1 MLGLSAIFAWFSA
14 SIAAWATS
22 WAWAI
27 FTIGASAAQTARN
40 AMQRDLT
47 ATLGTAGATY
57 VRFLFGLPFI
67 LALFLFETLALGLK
81 PPLLSAPSLAWLFVG
96 AMAQALATGLML
108 AGMKMRSFVVVTAY
122 TKTEPIILAI
132 FGAVFLGDHLSPA
145 AIAAVLIATAGV
157 MLMSWPKR
165 AIGAPADPREWQS
178 AALGLAGGAF
188 FALSATCYR
197 GGLIGLEGSNVFI
210 IATTA
215 LLAAQAMQC
224 AVIVVYLAL
233 FDRALL
239 KAIALNWRKSLFAG
253 AMGALASQ
261 LWLMAFTLTSA
272 AVVRTLA
279 LVEVLMAQVVTRRLF
294 RQSTSGREYMG
305 MALIVSGIVLLLHG

>member
-1 MLGLSAIFAWFSA
+1 MLGLSTAFAGIA
-14 SIAAWATS
+14 SWTFS
-22 WAWAI
+22 WAWAF

-57 VRFLFGLPFI
+57 VRFLFSLPFI
-67 LALFLFETLALGLK
+67 LALFLFETVLLGMK
-81 PPLLSAPSLAWLFVG
+81 PPAMSTPSLAWLLGG
-96 AMAQALATGLML
+96 ALAQMLATGLML
-108 AGMKMRSFVVVTAY
+108 AGMTMRSFVVVTAY

-165 AIGAPADPREWQS
+165 AAGAKADPKEWQS
-178 AALGLAGGAF
+178 AALGLTGGAF

-197 GGLIGLEGSNVFI
+197 GGLIGLEGSSVVI

-215 LLAAQAMQC
+215 LLAAQLMQC
-224 AVIVVYLAL
+224 ALIVVYLAL

-239 KAIALNWRKSLFAG
+239 KAIAVNWRKSLFAG

-272 AVVRTLA
+272 AAVRTLA

-294 RQSTSGREYMG
+294 RQGTSGREYIG

>member
-1 MLGLSAIFAWFSA
+1 MLGLSAAFAWLSSWVFP
-14 SIAAWATS
+14 
-22 WAWAI
+22 WAWAF

-57 VRFLFGLPFI
+57 VRFLFSLPFI
-67 LALFLFETLALGLK
+67 AVLFLIETVVIGLN
-81 PPLLSAPSLAWLFVG
+81 PPHLSASSLTWLLVG
-96 AMAQALATGLML
+96 ALAQTLATGLML
-108 AGMKMRSFVVVTAY
+108 AGMTMRSFVVVTAY

-145 AIAAVLIATAGV
+145 AIAAVIIATAGV

-165 AIGAPADPREWQS
+165 AAGTPASKGEWQS

-197 GGLIGLEGSNVFI
+197 GGLIGLDGPNVVI

-215 LLAAQAMQC
+215 LLAAQLMQC
-224 AVIVVYLAL
+224 ALIIVYLAF
-233 FDRALL
+233 FDRTLL
-239 KAIALNWRKSLFAG
+239 KAIIVHWRKSLFAG
-253 AMGALASQ
+253 GMGALASQ

-272 AVVRTLA
+272 AAVRTLA
-279 LVEVLMAQVVTRRLF
+279 LVEVLMAQVVTRRMF
-294 RQSTSGREYMG
+294 RQGTSRREYIG

>member
-1 MLGLSAIFAWFSA
+1 MLGLSAAFAGIA
-14 SIAAWATS
+14 SWTFS
-22 WAWAI
+22 WAWAF

-57 VRFLFGLPFI
+57 VRFLFSLPFI
-67 LALFLFETLALGLK
+67 LALFLFETVVLGMK
-81 PPLLSAPSLAWLFVG
+81 PPAMSTPSLAWLLGG
-96 AMAQALATGLML
+96 ALAQMLATGLML
-108 AGMKMRSFVVVTAY
+108 AGMTMRSFVVVTAY

-165 AIGAPADPREWQS
+165 AAGAKPDPKEWQS
-178 AALGLAGGAF
+178 AALGLTGGAF
-188 FALSATCYR
+188 F
-197 GGLIGLEGSNVFI
+197 LIGLEGSNVVI

-215 LLAAQAMQC
+215 LLAAQIMQC
-224 AVIVVYLAL
+224 ALIVAYLAL

-239 KAIALNWRKSLFAG
+239 KAIAVNWRKSLFAG

-272 AVVRTLA
+272 AAVRTLA

-294 RQSTSGREYMG
+294 RQGTSGREYIG